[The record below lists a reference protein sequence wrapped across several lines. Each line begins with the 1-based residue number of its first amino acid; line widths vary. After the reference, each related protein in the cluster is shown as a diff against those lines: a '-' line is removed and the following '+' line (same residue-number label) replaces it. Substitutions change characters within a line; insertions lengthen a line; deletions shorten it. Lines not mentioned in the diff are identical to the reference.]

1 MEKVNLFRNTKVEGI
16 YKIGPRMFVDKENL
30 DKFREGYDYEFFI
43 DLKDAEK
50 YIEGKNGNSK
60 N

>member
-1 MEKVNLFRNTKVEGI
+1 MKQMCLFYNTKIEGI

-30 DKFREGYDYEFFI
+30 KKFIDGYNYVFFN